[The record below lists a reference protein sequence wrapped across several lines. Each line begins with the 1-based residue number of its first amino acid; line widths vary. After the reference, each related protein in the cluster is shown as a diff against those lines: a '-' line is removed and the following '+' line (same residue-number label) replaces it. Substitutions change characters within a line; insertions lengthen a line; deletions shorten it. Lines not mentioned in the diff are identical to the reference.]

1 MPRFPL
7 VLAPAVCEVS
17 IFAGQL
23 ECLGAIVGL
32 SSGTTNGLMVDAG
45 ASTP

>member
-7 VLAPAVCEVS
+7 VFAESVFEVS
-17 IFAGQL
+17 IFAGQPD
-23 ECLGAIVGL
+23 CLGAIVGL
-32 SSGTTNGLMVDAG
+32 SSGTINGRMVDAG